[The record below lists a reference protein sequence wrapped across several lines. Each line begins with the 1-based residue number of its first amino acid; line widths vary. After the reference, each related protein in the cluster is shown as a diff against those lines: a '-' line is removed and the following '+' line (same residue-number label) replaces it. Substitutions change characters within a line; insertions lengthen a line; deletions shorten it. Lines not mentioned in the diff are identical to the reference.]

1 MAGRILVGATSWT
14 DRTLLASAWYPK
26 TATSAEARLKYY
38 ASQFPVVEV
47 DSTYYAPPSE
57 RNSILWVERT
67 PAHFTFDVKAYAL
80 MTQHPTRVDSL
91 PKDLRKEAGEKARV
105 YQKDLPKK
113 VVDEVWEMFGSA
125 LMPLHSAGKLGYVL
139 FQFPEWFLPNRESKD
154 YILECAAR
162 LPDYRCAI
170 EFRQRSWMEPERNAE
185 RTIEFLAEHDLPYVC
200 VDMPQGFRSSV
211 PPAAVATARDL
222 AVVRFHGRDPKA
234 WARKDASAAE
244 RFRYLYKEKELEE
257 WEPRIETLAKKA
269 RRVHAMFNN
278 CWRDSAVRNAKQLAG
293 LLGLATTRPPK
304 RAPDRLF

>member
-1 MAGRILVGATSWT
+1 VAGRILVGATSWT
-14 DRTLLASAWYPK
+14 DRTLLASEWYPK
-26 TATSAEARLKYY
+26 AAKTPEARLKHY

-57 RNSILWVERT
+57 RNAVLWVERT

-80 MTQHPTRVDSL
+80 MTQHPTRVASL
-91 PKDLRKEAGEKARV
+91 PKDMREAAGAKARV

-113 VVDEVWEMFGSA
+113 VVDEVWEMFRSA

-139 FQFPEWFLPNRESKD
+139 FQFPEWFVPSPENKD
-154 YILECAAR
+154 YVIECAAR

-170 EFRQRSWMEPERNAE
+170 ELRQRTWMEPERNAE
-185 RTIEFLAEHDLPYVC
+185 RTIELLSAHDLPYVC

-211 PPAAVATARDL
+211 PPVAEVTARDL
-222 AVVRFHGRDPKA
+222 AVVRFHGRDPEA
-234 WARKDASAAE
+234 WARKDATAAE
-244 RFRYLYKEKELEE
+244 RFRYLYEENELED
-257 WEPRIETLAKKA
+257 WVPRIEALAKKA

-293 LLGLATTRPPK
+293 LLGIDAGGSQ
-304 RAPDRLF
+304 PDLFSSR